1 MSDAL
6 PAAPFAAWLR
16 DMQLALA
23 EKQPADVPCG
33 TCNACCRT
41 SHFVH
46 VRADERKTLALI
58 PRELLFPAP
67 GLPPGTMVMGYDETG
82 CCPLLVCSRCTIYDR
97 RPIACRT
104 YDCRIYAATGVPADR
119 DDIVAQVE
127 RWRFAYPAQEDRERQ
142 AAVSAAA
149 RFVGDP
155 VTSPL
160 SVTARREP
168 VRIAVLAI
176 AVHERFLADGASRR
190 RPITDR
196 DRALAVLA
204 ADEELFGDG

>member
-1 MSDAL
+1 MTDDHAV
-6 PAAPFAAWLR
+6 PFSAWLR
-16 DMQLALA
+16 QMQLALA

-33 TCNACCRT
+33 SCNACCRT

-46 VRADERKTLALI
+46 VRAEERKALGLI
-58 PRELLFPAP
+58 PRELLYPAP
-67 GLPPGTMVMGYDETG
+67 GLPPGNMVMGYDETG
-82 CCPLLVCSRCTIYDR
+82 CCPMLVCSKCSIYQH

-119 DDIVAQVE
+119 QDVAAQVK
-127 RWRFAYPAQEDRERQ
+127 RWRFSYPTQQDRQLHR
-142 AAVSAAA
+142 AVRAAA
-149 RFVGDP
+149 GFVQDP
-155 VTSPL
+155 RTSPL

-168 VRIAVLAI
+168 VRVAVLAI
-176 AVHERFLADGASRR
+176 AVHKEFLDGTGVR
-190 RPITDR
+190 RPRTDR